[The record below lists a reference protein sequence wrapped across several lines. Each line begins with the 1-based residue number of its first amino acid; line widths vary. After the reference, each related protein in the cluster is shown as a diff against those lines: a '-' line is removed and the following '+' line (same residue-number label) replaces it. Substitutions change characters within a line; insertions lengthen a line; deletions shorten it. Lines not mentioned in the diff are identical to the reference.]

1 VTSRLKPIDGP
12 PMISQDL
19 AIPTRKQQTTKI
31 AMFSTSPEFPG
42 SAITSSPWINWMTNT
57 MASTIRNTLSRTV
70 AHRISW
76 RRIRDSSA
84 DTMNTS
90 PVAETATD
98 VGPILCPG
106 ISANSETASAL
117 VNAVKAATARM
128 RCS

>member
-1 VTSRLKPIDGP
+1 MPSDGP

-31 AMFSTSPEFPG
+31 AMLFTSPELPG
-42 SAITSSPWINWMTNT
+42 SAVTLIPWRNWMTNT
-57 MASTIRNTLSRTV
+57 MASPIRNKPSRTV
-70 AHRISW
+70 VHRISW
-76 RRIRDSSA
+76 RRIKDSSA

-90 PVAETATD
+90 PDAETATD
-98 VGPILCPG
+98 VGPIFSPG